1 MAFTFALMSPKG
13 GVGKTTTAVI
23 LASQITQLG
32 KSVTLIEADPNGHLQ
47 RWAEQGRLPETVR
60 VVFDG
65 DPEGDTLPGHIEQ
78 AAQESDY
85 IVIDTEGTHNDRAF
99 IAAHTADLVVIPMQF
114 SSMDLAG
121 ATAAMGRLDRIEQ
134 DGGAPIFRAILP
146 TKVNQAIR
154 PASQVQTE
162 LALSAAGIP
171 VLSPGIVEKDAYRLM
186 LANGCLLQD
195 LPLYTKVANIQ
206 PAIDNIQAVLDALAE
221 FYATAINAQ
230 LESEASHG

>member
-23 LASQITQLG
+23 LASQITRLG
-32 KSVTLIEADPNGHLQ
+32 KSVTLIEADPNGHLR
-47 RWAEQGRLPETVR
+47 RWAGQGHLPDTVR
-60 VVFDG
+60 VLFDE
-65 DPEGDTLPGHIEQ
+65 DPEGGALFEKIEQ
-78 AAQESDY
+78 AHDESDY
-85 IVIDTEGTHNDRAF
+85 VVIDTEGTHNARAF
-99 IAAHTADLVVIPMQF
+99 VAAHCADLVVIPMQF

-171 VLSPGIVEKDAYRLM
+171 VLSPGIIEKDAYRLM

-195 LPLYTKVANIQ
+195 LPLHAKVANIQ

-221 FYATAINAQ
+221 FYATAIAAQ
-230 LESEASHG
+230 LEREPSHG